1 MNKNIKH
8 IVDYYVK
15 KCGSRNP
22 FDIAD
27 YLNIQIQIGQ
37 LGTPCGCYMFLKNH
51 RCIFLNENLSENE
64 MNLVMSH
71 ELGHAVMHSK
81 LNCYF
86 IRSKTLLLDSKI
98 ETEANTFAINLLI
111 PDETI
116 IEIIDNRNCTLEYM
130 SRMLGYNQKLI
141 ELRLKHLRKNNYCN
155 RIRFSIW
162 KIVQK
167 LFV

>member
-27 YLNIQIQIGQ
+27 YLKIQIQIGQ

-71 ELGHAVMHSK
+71 ELGHAIMHRK

-86 IRSKTLLLDSKI
+86 IRNKTLLLDSKI
-98 ETEANTFAINLLI
+98 EIEANTFAVNLLI

-116 IEIIDNRNCTLEYM
+116 VENKNYTTEQF
-130 SRMLGYNQKLI
+130 SRLLGYNQKLI
-141 ELRLKHLRKNNYCN
+141 ELRLKSFNFESK
-155 RIRFSIW
+155 
-162 KIVQK
+162 
-167 LFV
+167 

>member
-27 YLNIQIQIGQ
+27 YLKIQIQIGQ

-71 ELGHAVMHSK
+71 ELGHAIMHRK

-86 IRSKTLLLDSKI
+86 IRNKTLLLDSKI
-98 ETEANTFAINLLI
+98 EIEANTFAVNLLI
-111 PDETI
+111 PDDTI
-116 IEIIDNRNCTLEYM
+116 VENKNYTTEQF
-130 SRMLGYNQKLI
+130 SRLLGYNQKLI
-141 ELRLKHLRKNNYCN
+141 ELRLKSFNFESK
-155 RIRFSIW
+155 
-162 KIVQK
+162 
-167 LFV
+167 

>member
-15 KCGSRNP
+15 KCDSRNP

-71 ELGHAVMHSK
+71 ELGHAIMHRK

-86 IRSKTLLLDSKI
+86 IRNKTLLLDSKI
-98 ETEANTFAINLLI
+98 EIEANTFAVNLLI
-111 PDETI
+111 PDEI
-116 IEIIDNRNCTLEYM
+116 IMENMNYTTEQL
-130 SRMLGYNQKLI
+130 SRLLGYNQKLI
-141 ELRLKHLRKNNYCN
+141 ELRLKSFKNT
-155 RIRFSIW
+155 S
-162 KIVQK
+162 K
-167 LFV
+167 

>member
-22 FDIAD
+22 FEIAD

-37 LGTPCGCYMFLKNH
+37 LGTPCGCYMFLKDH

-71 ELGHAVMHSK
+71 ELGHAIMHRK

-86 IRSKTLLLDSKI
+86 IRNKTLLLDSKI
-98 ETEANTFAINLLI
+98 EIEANTFAVNLLI

-116 IEIIDNRNCTLEYM
+116 MENKNYTTEQF
-130 SRMLGYNQKLI
+130 SRLLGYNQKLI
-141 ELRLKHLRKNNYCN
+141 ELRLKSFNFESK
-155 RIRFSIW
+155 
-162 KIVQK
+162 
-167 LFV
+167 

>member
-1 MNKNIKH
+1 MIKNIKH
-8 IVDYYVK
+8 IVDYYAK

-64 MNLVMSH
+64 MKLVMSH
-71 ELGHAVMHSK
+71 ELGHAIMHRK

-86 IRSKTLLLDSKI
+86 IRNKTLLLDSK
-98 ETEANTFAINLLI
+98 
-111 PDETI
+111 
-116 IEIIDNRNCTLEYM
+116 
-130 SRMLGYNQKLI
+130 
-141 ELRLKHLRKNNYCN
+141 
-155 RIRFSIW
+155 
-162 KIVQK
+162 
-167 LFV
+167 

>member
-22 FDIAD
+22 FEIAD

-71 ELGHAVMHSK
+71 ELGHAIMHRK

-86 IRSKTLLLDSKI
+86 IRNKTLLLDSKI
-98 ETEANTFAINLLI
+98 EIEANTFAVNLLI

-116 IEIIDNRNCTLEYM
+116 MENKNYTTEQF
-130 SRMLGYNQKLI
+130 SRLLGYNQKLI
-141 ELRLKHLRKNNYCN
+141 ELRLKSFNFESK
-155 RIRFSIW
+155 
-162 KIVQK
+162 
-167 LFV
+167 